1 LFALIAGF
9 SRPPSS
15 GDEKMPI
22 SERRVNAFPR
32 ENAPRS
38 PTIARMKLADI
49 RQEYMR
55 AGLSE
60 ADAEGDA
67 LRQFERWL
75 REAIEAGV
83 PLPNA
88 MTLATV
94 GERGAPS
101 ARVVLLKGVER
112 GGFVFF
118 TNYLSRKGRELE
130 RRAEACLVFLWAEL
144 ERQVRVEGR
153 VEKGHRGG
161 VGRLLRHPPA
171 RRAPFRL
178 GLPPE
183 RDGPLEEK
191 PRRQGPGDAAPARRR
206 PPATA
211 ALGRLP
217 RGSGDGRVLAG
228 ARRPAARPPSLRAH
242 RRWMVRLTP
251 RSLTKSFSF

>member
-1 LFALIAGF
+1 
-9 SRPPSS
+9 
-15 GDEKMPI
+15 
-22 SERRVNAFPR
+22 
-32 ENAPRS
+32 
-38 PTIARMKLADI
+38 MKLADI

-60 ADAEGDA
+60 ADADRDA

-101 ARVVLLKGVER
+101 ARVVLLKGLEH

-130 RRAEACLVFLWAEL
+130 RRPEACLVFLWSEL

-153 VEKGHRGG
+153 VEKVSAEASDAYFATRPLGA
-161 VGRLLRHPPA
+161 RLSAWASPQSAPVA
-171 RRAPFRL
+171 SRAV
-178 GLPPE
+178 
-183 RDGPLEEK
+183 LEE
-191 PRRQGPGDAAPARRR
+191 AAARELARHGEAPPR
-206 PPATA
+206 PPHWGGYRVIPETIEFWQGRADRLHDRLVYVRTA
-211 ALGRLP
+211 DGWSRSRLAP
-217 RGSGDGRVLAG
+217 
-228 ARRPAARPPSLRAH
+228 
-242 RRWMVRLTP
+242 
-251 RSLTKSFSF
+251 

>member
-153 VEKGHRGG
+153 VEKVTAAESDAYFATRPLGARLSAWASPQSETAPSRKSLEDKVLEMQRRHGDAPPRPPHWGG
-161 VGRLLRHPPA
+161 YRVVPATVEFWQGRADRLHDRLLYA
-171 RRAPFRL
+171 RTADGWSVSRLAP
-178 GLPPE
+178 
-183 RDGPLEEK
+183 
-191 PRRQGPGDAAPARRR
+191 
-206 PPATA
+206 
-211 ALGRLP
+211 
-217 RGSGDGRVLAG
+217 
-228 ARRPAARPPSLRAH
+228 
-242 RRWMVRLTP
+242 
-251 RSLTKSFSF
+251 